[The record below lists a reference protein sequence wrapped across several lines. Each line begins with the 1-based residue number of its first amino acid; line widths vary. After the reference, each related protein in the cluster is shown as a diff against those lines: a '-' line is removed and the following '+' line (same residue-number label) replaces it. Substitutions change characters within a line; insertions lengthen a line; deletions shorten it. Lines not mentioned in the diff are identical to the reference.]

1 MKRLVLA
8 SIFFVVFLGLLKVEA
23 MALGPEDVQKITV
36 HELKEKLDKGEK
48 VIILDMRVG
57 ASYTKSRLRIKND
70 VRMPLQSVDMRAREL
85 PMGYDI
91 VIY

>member
-57 ASYTKSRLRIKND
+57 ASD